1 MARKRRQRKEPPL
14 SRGLSRVARPLSL
27 GLIQQQILAALAS
40 LRGISP
46 KVNSLSGYF
55 FLVFLAG
62 FFFAIL
68 LFRIGLDLWAFFL
81 ARFFIIPGI
90 GTSSS

>member
-1 MARKRRQRKEPPL
+1 MPRKHRQRKEPPL
-14 SRGLSRVARPLSL
+14 SRGLSRVARPFSL
-27 GLIQQQILAALAS
+27 GLVQQQILAALAS

-46 KVNSLSGYF
+46 EINSLGDYF
-55 FLVFLAG
+55 FFFLAA

-68 LFRIGLDLWAFFL
+68 LFLIGLDLWAFFL